1 MEKIRFL
8 NDRNVYEGEVSVR
21 GNVAAIT
28 FAGTLPS
35 RETLA
40 KGFELLNENNGLVQ
54 GDYTSYTT
62 VRRTFEDNENRIE
75 LSCDGSVYTPPA
87 AVIPTEPAEPEPY
100 VPTYGEVLY
109 QKIRELSLACQSAI
123 EDGLTVN
130 GLHYSYTER
139 DQLNL
144 NDIFHAVKLTGLPL
158 GYHADGHVCTERS
171 AGELAGLYLQLAR
184 NKYCQQ
190 AYFNLSREYLTSLE
204 ESDASRE
211 IIEAYVYGTPLTGE
225 YLAAYD
231 SMAALY
237 DAQVQAMAA
246 MDTDD
251 AETLSL
257 TGGGM
262 KWQDQS

>member
-28 FAGTLPS
+28 FAGALPP
-35 RETLA
+35 RETLT
-40 KGFELLNENNGLVQ
+40 KGFELLNENNSLVQ

-62 VRRTFEDNENRIE
+62 VHRTFEDKENRME

-87 AVIPTEPAEPEPY
+87 AVVPAEPAEPEPY
-100 VPTYGEVLY
+100 VPTYAEILR
-109 QKIRELSLACQSAI
+109 QKIRELSSACQSAI

-130 GLHYSYTER
+130 GLHYSYTEK

-144 NDIFHAVKLTGLPL
+144 NDIFHAVKLTSLPL
-158 GYHADGHVCTERS
+158 GYHADGHACTERS
-171 AGELAGLYLQLAR
+171 AGELADLYLQLAR

-211 IIEAYVYGTPLTGE
+211 IIESYAYGAPLTGE

-246 MDTDD
+246 MDTND
-251 AETLSL
+251 AETI
-257 TGGGM
+257 
-262 KWQDQS
+262 